1 MEDTKPAMPEAK
13 IDSMA
18 TPEYKAFL
26 IEEAESK
33 LRNIKIILFVLG
45 GIQIAIG
52 LYYYFGLGDYMLV
65 ATIIQLIIG
74 LMYLGLGFLVSKKPF
89 IGVVTGFA
97 LYALLVISSAL
108 LDPKSFF
115 RIFDLQNTAMLTISL
130 GLIFKT
136 LIIIAF
142 IKAIR
147 YAKEVEALRKEM
159 RTLYGNQDGLP
170 IDLIS

>member
-1 MEDTKPAMPEAK
+1 MEDTTPAMPEAK

-33 LRNIKIILFVLG
+33 LRNVKIILFVLG

-74 LMYLGLGFLVSKKPF
+74 LMYLGLGFLVTKKPL
-89 IGVVTGFA
+89 IGVIAGLA
-97 LYALLVISSAL
+97 LYAILVITSAL
-108 LDPKSFF
+108 LDPSSF
-115 RIFDLQNTAMLTISL
+115 LM
-130 GLIFKT
+130 GLLFKVV
-136 LIIIAF
+136 IIIAF
-142 IKAIR
+142 VNAIG